1 MFQCLLANICKLK
14 RVTTRKRSRGS
25 ALIIVLCFVVLLT
38 VVVLAMLSHSLFAG
52 LISGASAN
60 TNKTGIYA
68 DGAIN
73 QIIGDLRQE
82 IVAGSTLTSVAGG
95 ATLYRPTSTTA
106 AVPAFSGPT
115 SYSGASAGGITTIKA
130 GQVWNLMP
138 NLLKQSA
145 YEVAFEPYDNSV
157 PQRAANVP
165 TTTAS
170 RNGRYISLARWNKA
184 LLLPKASAAMTTSM
198 SGTVISSDGSTDVT
212 PVSSFVAPDW
222 ILTAA
227 DGSNV
232 TSLDISNS
240 SLTSN
245 VFPTSPKFVVGR
257 YAYTIYNEGGLLDA
271 NVAGCM
277 NPNTTS
283 GGFSQT
289 ATATAARKGPSA
301 FADLTQLP
309 GLASITGSNRAQ
321 QIVDSLIG
329 WRNAAS
335 LQVTPTT
342 FPNYTFTQANADTYF
357 GYLLGLTTNFL
368 STGNTSLSGGLS
380 DKSFSTRQELI
391 DFLENSVAQ
400 GTSEKAFLQD
410 ALSYLGTFS
419 PTLNQP
425 SYWPDPN
432 RPVSTGTWSSSGTG
446 YTGTNS
452 AASPG
457 PAEST
462 YNPPFRS
469 IRVASA
475 FTRNDQTT
483 AVVGEPLVKKR
494 FALNRVAWITP
505 YGPISTGTGFN
516 GSATTIVTYLES
528 SAVGLTDA
536 FLKEG
541 TAANIKAYFGL
552 TWVPGSGTGGLGG
565 YWIYNNYEIG
575 NATNYSLSTIATQ
588 NREPDFFELLQ
599 AAIKVGG
606 IANSFFYYGNAENTQ
621 GYTQLR
627 DSQVIFQTLQIGA
640 NIIEDA
646 NPTQYPIRI
655 EFQYATGSAPGA
667 MRSIFGA
674 TDLPYLYGYKNIA
687 FVTQK
692 PSGTPG
698 PRNNDVLAGAAGTFT
713 IMTVPVIWNPYD
725 TNGAM
730 ANGLKQTALTPSG
743 LRMTASGQPL
753 VNSSV
758 YANWSVNDNSVANDS
773 PAPTSP
779 PAINCQ
785 QWYGDGIS
793 VTPDPTPSTASPS
806 SASVVASTTGLTFQN
821 VSTLYRE
828 PTVLWKANSP
838 AGSQLALS
846 SLTSAPKLSQT
857 EAATGTTFY
866 GFVIAQNATYR
877 WSEPSTT
884 PPTVNTYTSNLI
896 GQMGQP
902 VTGVTFRL
910 EYALGPNGPY
920 VPYQEYYEDADE
932 AVAVPWAP
940 TGQTVATPA
949 GKSWWDIGSSY
960 TGNPGDTIDWGTR
973 ILFDPR
979 DDRFGTLEGMY
990 SSSTNGPYLNFLDST
1005 ETTVQTGRPS
1015 ATSQVKSWNG
1025 YSSAAGWYQSNPSYP
1040 VTILTDVEQNLNNS
1054 VTWHYQDSDGVL
1066 RRASGAYTTVS
1077 GADNTQG
1084 SAVGL
1089 PLAGTVAGQLANPF
1103 APAPNQSQS
1112 RPIMLHRPYRSVA
1125 ELGYVFSGTPWK
1137 NVDLSTPES
1146 PYSALLDTFCIN
1158 EDYNADPLS
1167 VGRVDLNTRQAPV
1180 IQALLSGAYRDE
1192 EQLMTTAPTNSLS
1205 GISQSEA
1212 AAISQDLVTRTTIGG
1227 TNPTGPATGPQPLA
1241 NIADLVGCWVK
1252 NVGTNPIDGSLSYD
1266 GLSADL
1272 GIYTVGTPGSN
1283 LIPRFREATMRG
1295 LSDAGQAGT
1304 WNLFID
1310 LVAQSGRYPR
1320 NATGLSDFMVEG
1332 ERRYWV
1338 HVSIDRQTNQVIS
1351 EKIELVSE

>member
-1 MFQCLLANICKLK
+1 MFQRLLVNICEPK
-14 RVTTRKRSRGS
+14 RAATREESRGS

-38 VVVLAMLSHSLFAG
+38 AVVLAMLSHSLVAG

-60 TNKTGIYA
+60 SNKTSIYA

-73 QIIGDLRQE
+73 QVIGDLRQE
-82 IVAGSTLTSVAGG
+82 IVAGSTPISVAGG
-95 ATLYRPTSTTA
+95 ATLYRPSSTTA
-106 AVPAFSGPT
+106 AVPAFSGPA

-130 GQVWNLMP
+130 SQVWSLMP

-145 YEVAFEPYDNSV
+145 YEVAFEPYDTTV

-184 LLLPKASAAMTTSM
+184 LLLPKASAAMTTST
-198 SGTVISSDGSTDVT
+198 SGTLISSDGSTDVT
-212 PVSSFVAPDW
+212 PVGSFVAPDW

-232 TSLDISNS
+232 TSLDISTS
-240 SLTSN
+240 SSTSN

-257 YAYTIYNEGGLLDA
+257 YSYTIYNEGGLLDA

-277 NPNTTS
+277 SSSTVS
-283 GGFSQT
+283 GGFSQA

-329 WRNAAS
+329 WRNAAT

-380 DKSFSTRQELI
+380 DKNFSTRQELI
-391 DFLENSVAQ
+391 DFMENSVAQ
-400 GTSEKAFLQD
+400 GDDEKAYLQD

-432 RPVSTGTWSSSGTG
+432 RPVSTGTWSTTGTG
-446 YTGTNS
+446 YTGANS
-452 AASPG
+452 ASG
-457 PAEST
+457 LEST

-469 IRVASA
+469 VCVASS

-505 YGPISTGTGFN
+505 YGPISNGTSLN
-516 GSATTIVTYLES
+516 SSAATIINYLES
-528 SAVGLTDA
+528 PAVGLTDA

-541 TAANIKAYFGL
+541 TAANIQAYFGL
-552 TWVPGSGTGGLGG
+552 TWTQGSGTGGLGG
-565 YWIYNNYEIG
+565 YWTYKNYEIG
-575 NATNYSLSTIATQ
+575 NATNYSLSIIATK

-599 AAIKVGG
+599 ASIKVGG
-606 IANSFFYYGNAENTQ
+606 IAGSFFYYGNAENTQ

-646 NPTQYPIRI
+646 NPTQYPIHI
-655 EFQYATGSAPGA
+655 EFQYNTSDT
-667 MRSIFGA
+667 RSIYGA

-698 PRNNDVLAGAAGTFT
+698 PLNHDVLSGANAAGTFT
-713 IMTVPVIWNPYD
+713 IMTVPVVWNPYD
-725 TNGAM
+725 TNGAL
-730 ANGLKQTALTPSG
+730 ANGLAQTSLAPSG
-743 LRMTASGQPL
+743 LRITASCQPL
-753 VNSSV
+753 IGSTAL
-758 YANWSVNDNSVANDS
+758 YPPWSVQDNSVANDS
-773 PAPTSP
+773 PPPSNP
-779 PAINCQ
+779 PAINCY
-785 QWYGDGIS
+785 QWYGDGFGGIG
-793 VTPDPTPSTASPS
+793 TT
-806 SASVVASTTGLTFQN
+806 SATTTGLTFQN

-828 PTVLWKANSP
+828 PTVLWRANNP
-838 AGSQLALS
+838 PNSQLAPSPSTL
-846 SLTSAPKLSQT
+846 AARLSQT
-857 EAATGTTFY
+857 EVATGTTFY
-866 GFVIAQNATYR
+866 GFVIAQGVPYR
-877 WSEPSTT
+877 WSETPSTPNT
-884 PPTVNTYTSNLI
+884 PPSPNTYTSNRI
-896 GQMGQP
+896 NQMGQP
-902 VTGVTFRL
+902 VTGITFRL
-910 EYALGPNGPY
+910 EYASGGVY
-920 VPYQEYYEDADE
+920 IPYQECYEDADE
-932 AVAVPWAP
+932 SVSVPWAP
-940 TGQTVATPA
+940 NGQTVQTPA
-949 GKSWWDIGSSY
+949 GQSWWDIGSSY
-960 TGNPGDTIDWGTR
+960 SGNPGDSASWGTR

-979 DDRFGTLEGMY
+979 DDRFGTLEGIY
-990 SSSTNGPYLNFLDST
+990 SSTTSGPVLNFLDST
-1005 ETTVQTGRPS
+1005 GTTVQTARPA

-1025 YSSAAGWYQSNPSYP
+1025 YSPEAGWFQGNPNYP
-1040 VTILTDVEQNLNNS
+1040 ATILGDVEQNLNN
-1054 VTWHYQDSDGVL
+1054 TAMWRYQDSDGVL
-1066 RRASGAYTTVS
+1066 RRASGGYTTVS
-1077 GADNTQG
+1077 AGDNTQG

-1089 PLAGTVAGQLANPF
+1089 PLAGTIPGQMANPF
-1103 APAPNQSQS
+1103 VPAPNQSQS

-1158 EDYNADPLS
+1158 EDYTADPVS

-1180 IQALLSGAYRDE
+1180 IQALLNGAYRDE
-1192 EQLMTTAPTNSLS
+1192 EQLMTTPPTSSLS
-1205 GISQSEA
+1205 GISESEA
-1212 AAISQDLVTRTTIGG
+1212 VAISQDLVMRTTVGG
-1227 TNPTGPATGPQPLA
+1227 TNPSGPATGPQPLA
-1241 NIADLVGCWVK
+1241 NIADLVGRWVK

-1272 GIYTVGTPGSN
+1272 GIYTVGAPASN
-1283 LIPRFREATMRG
+1283 LIPRFRETTMRG

-1304 WNLFID
+1304 WNLLID

-1320 NATGLSDFMVEG
+1320 NAAGLSDFMVEG

-1351 EKIELVSE
+1351 EKIEPVSE